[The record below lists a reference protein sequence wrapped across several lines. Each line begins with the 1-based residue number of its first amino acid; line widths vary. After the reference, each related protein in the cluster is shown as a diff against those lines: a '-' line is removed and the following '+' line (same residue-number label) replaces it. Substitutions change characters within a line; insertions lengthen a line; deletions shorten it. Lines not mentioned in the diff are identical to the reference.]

1 MYFPPAKSRIS
12 REPALTFSVP
22 WDETHVLG
30 WLFTRI
36 YILSVAEVYFFIHH
50 AYLSFFV
57 AVCLYFG
64 AFRKC
69 FQEIVDELHEKRTK
83 AMLVEVVQF
92 HVMVKE

>member
-1 MYFPPAKSRIS
+1 M
-12 REPALTFSVP
+12 P
-22 WDETHVLG
+22 WDESHFLG

-64 AFRKC
+64 AFRRG
-69 FQEIVDELHEKRTK
+69 FQHIIDELNEKRSK
-83 AMLVEVVQF
+83 ALLVEAIEF

>member
-1 MYFPPAKSRIS
+1 MRVLHSKI
-12 REPALTFSVP
+12 TNFSVP
-22 WDETHVLG
+22 WDETHFLG

-69 FQEIVDELHEKRTK
+69 FQEIVDELYEHRTM
-83 AMLVEVVQF
+83 ALLVEAVEF